1 MDRGPRRASVH
12 RVTELTRLKQHST
25 AQHSTAQHSTAQHGT
40 TLTITLLAGSETYTC
55 NL

>member
-12 RVTELTRLKQHST
+12 RVTELTRLKQHG
-25 AQHSTAQHSTAQHGT
+25 TAQHSTAQHGT